1 MAVRSVLIPFLGLFC
16 SSAALLGQLAPNDAE
31 QPVRVNVTVNPD
43 GTRTSYQFD
52 QAHHQATATTST
64 PEGKVTQKIKYQI
77 DDAGRFSS
85 GVATGPDGKFLY
97 KSVYKYTPDGRLDQ
111 ESHLARND
119 TLVNKIVY
127 SYGAD
132 GRQTGYT
139 VYDAS
144 GKVIGQTSPVLPI
157 PSASPKQ
164 KRKK

>member
-1 MAVRSVLIPFLGLFC
+1 MAVRFLIVPLAICAF
-16 SSAALLGQLAPNDAE
+16 AANAAAQVAPNEAD

-52 QAHHQATATTST
+52 QAHHQATATTT
-64 PEGKVTQKIKYQI
+64 TAEGKVTQKIQYQV

-85 GVATGPDGKFLY
+85 GVVMGADGKVLY

-111 ESHLARND
+111 ETHLGKGDAV
-119 TLVNKIVY
+119 VNKLVY

-132 GRQTGYT
+132 GRQTGYV

-144 GKVIGQTSPVLPI
+144 GNVIGRTSPMQAA
-157 PSASPKQ
+157 PSSSAKP
-164 KRKK
+164 RKKKK